1 MLMHRLGRLER
12 WLLFDDAVFALG
24 FGFSGT
30 SRCDLARLHEFAN
43 VSEWG
48 QQARGGK
55 EDGV

>member
-1 MLMHRLGRLER
+1 MHRLGRLER
-12 WLLFDDAVFALG
+12 WLLFDDAAFALG

-30 SRCDLARLHEFAN
+30 SRCDLACLHEFAN